1 MKVNEVVSGFTKR
14 YIASVRCEVAG
25 MGTTTALV
33 GINADS
39 ATSAKFLLSRLYGRA
54 NVMGVQEVM
63 REDDVIDESGMKPI
77 TSQEQIVNSL
87 VDQSKQLGVQ
97 AKKVKAQQGIQKAQA
112 KLAKINQS
120 SISSGIG

>member
-25 MGTTTALV
+25 MGTTTARV
-33 GINADS
+33 GIDADS

-54 NVMGVQEVM
+54 NVMGVQE
-63 REDDVIDESGMKPI
+63 
-77 TSQEQIVNSL
+77 
-87 VDQSKQLGVQ
+87 
-97 AKKVKAQQGIQKAQA
+97 AQQGIQKAQA